1 LKTWIFDVDATL
13 TPPRS
18 KMDYDFEEFFYNWI
32 LDNDTYLCSGS
43 DIDKLKEQLT
53 PRILNNVKGV
63 FTCMANA
70 YYERGKEI
78 YRKDFEPPIGLEEDL
93 KYFLFSSLYEKRTG
107 NHIEKRVGIWNY
119 SIVGRNA
126 NSEEREHFKNWDEKY
141 GSRKTIS
148 SYLNSRYRD
157 TIESSIG
164 GDISIDIYNLGC
176 DKRQVVKY
184 LSGLDF
190 SNVVFVGDRICPGG
204 NDYELAKA
212 VEAHGGKSVNVLDWE
227 ETRKILLNT

>member
-13 TPPRS
+13 TPPRD
-18 KMDYDFEEFFYNWI
+18 KIDNDFEEFFYNWI

-70 YYERGKEI
+70 YYEGGEEI
-78 YRKDFEPPIGLEEDL
+78 YRKDFEPPVGLEEDL
-93 KYFLFSSLYEKRTG
+93 KYFLFSSLYENRTG
-107 NHIEKRVGIWNY
+107 NHIEKRIGIWNF

-126 NSEEREHFKNWDEKY
+126 DKEEREHFKNWDKEH

-157 TIESSIG
+157 TVETSIG
-164 GDISIDIYNLGC
+164 GDISIDICNLER
-176 DKRQVVKY
+176 DKRQVVEH
-184 LSGLDF
+184 LSDLDF
-190 SNVVFVGDRICPGG
+190 SNIVFIGDRIYPGG
-204 NDYELAKA
+204 NDYALAKA
-212 VEAHGGKSVNVLDWE
+212 VEKRGGKSINVDGWE
-227 ETRKILLNT
+227 ETRNILLKT

>member
-1 LKTWIFDVDATL
+1 
-13 TPPRS
+13 
-18 KMDYDFEEFFYNWI
+18 
-32 LDNDTYLCSGS
+32 
-43 DIDKLKEQLT
+43 
-53 PRILNNVKGV
+53 
-63 FTCMANA
+63 MANA

-164 GDISIDIYNLGC
+164 GDISIDIYNLER

-212 VEAHGGKSVNVLDWE
+212 VEARGGKSVNVNDWE

>member
-1 LKTWIFDVDATL
+1 MTTWIFDVDSTL

-18 KMDYDFEEFFYNWI
+18 KIDSDFEEFFYDW
-32 LDNDTYLCSGS
+32 LLKNDTYLCSGS

-53 PRILNNVKGV
+53 PRILNSVKGV

-70 YYERGKEI
+70 YYEGGKEV
-78 YRKDFEPPIGLEEDL
+78 YKKNFNPPVGLKEDL
-93 KYFLFSSLYEKRTG
+93 EYFLFSSLYERRTG
-107 NHIEKRVGIWNY
+107 NHIEKRTGIWNY

-126 NSEEREHFKNWDEKY
+126 NGEEREHFKNWDKKY

-157 TIESSIG
+157 TVESSIG
-164 GDISIDIYNLGC
+164 GDISIDIYNLEC

-184 LSGLDF
+184 LNKLDF
-190 SNVVFVGDRICPGG
+190 SNVVFIGDRIYPGG
-204 NDYELAKA
+204 NDYALAKA
-212 VEAHGGKSVNVLDWE
+212 VEESGGRSINVNNWK

>member
-1 LKTWIFDVDATL
+1 MKTWIFDVDATL
-13 TPPRS
+13 TPPR
-18 KMDYDFEEFFYNWI
+18 DEIDNDFEEFFYNWI

-70 YYERGKEI
+70 YYEGGKEI
-78 YRKDFEPPIGLEEDL
+78 YRKDFEPPVGLEEDL
-93 KYFLFSSLYEKRTG
+93 KYFLFSSLYGKRTG
-107 NHIEKRVGIWNY
+107 NHIEKRIGIWNF

-126 NSEEREHFKNWDEKY
+126 NKKEREHFKNWDEKY
-141 GSRKTIS
+141 DSRRTIS

-164 GDISIDIYNLGC
+164 GDISIDIYNLER
-176 DKRQVVKY
+176 DKRQVVDH
-184 LSGLDF
+184 LSDLDF
-190 SNVVFVGDRICPGG
+190 SNVIFVGDRICPGG

-212 VEAHGGKSVNVLDWE
+212 VASRGGESINVDSWE
-227 ETRKILLNT
+227 ETKNILLKA